1 MNKHKIFATAA
12 AVLLSLTASAQ
23 TKLNNTT
30 NAAKIMLPGDTIT
43 LGYNNDFAV
52 VPINATCDYTVN
64 SPETWVKVQKD
75 ANGNLAM
82 FSEFNVSGV
91 DRYATV
97 TLTSI
102 DSSYTAQFVID
113 QQPNTMEGAASRSTD
128 RKINI
133 GSATDNQHMDGY
145 GIENSYDSNPN
156 TFYHSPWGG
165 TSTKFPVV
173 LTYRLSIPGHVDYAV
188 YTPRQDGNSNGNWG
202 NVTIEYQLSDSTWVT
217 LGNYNFG
224 QVGTDTKVKF
234 GDEGIDNICAVRY
247 TISDGGAGFA
257 SCAEM
262 AFYQRDNSTTEYLR
276 QFFADDLCTT
286 LKPGINKETAVK
298 IKDQFVKRL
307 VYTLLDGNYSTKFRV
322 GEFRAYKPVSSLQQE
337 LKTSHSYCN
346 HENPTGIFVE
356 KGERIAV
363 IVEGITDYAVGMKVR
378 NFGRTVFAES
388 NYTLSNGV
396 NIITV
401 NNRGNIYVNYYTND
415 YAKAPK
421 VKIHFA
427 MCTEHGYF
435 DLTKGMTNEDYNA
448 IINNTNGDCTDL
460 LGYHCQIN
468 FPTQTLKQNC
478 KDAVWLVNTYDSIV
492 SSEFTMMGLYKY
504 NRVYGNHQTVICVAK
519 SAGLYHAS
527 NDGMCVPVNALSQP
541 SSSNSDYFDY
551 WGAGH
556 ELGHNNQTD
565 GVIWIGL
572 TEVTNNLLAAF
583 AQDRTQESGFHRM
596 ENERNG
602 DKAYGFVNNI
612 IKPNMINPNSTFH
625 QSHNVWSTMMAFW
638 GIHCYTYGAGVDST
652 AYPRIFE
659 RMRTMDL
666 PSKNNGIGQNADYTA
681 DGEQQLNFVKQ
692 VCDITKTDYTD
703 YFRLC
708 GMMMPHNEIIGDYAN
723 RRLQITQAMV
733 DELQSYIDSKHY
745 PKAPAGLYL
754 INIYNTKPFRE
765 KLTVPEGIAVG
776 TGCSVASGKI
786 TIKHSAWPNVIGF
799 KAYDANGKLVEIYSY
814 GIGYVGSNKNY
825 RPSYTSVTLGSNVAY
840 INAVSY
846 DGSETL
852 CYKK

>member
-1 MNKHKIFATAA
+1 
-12 AVLLSLTASAQ
+12 
-23 TKLNNTT
+23 
-30 NAAKIMLPGDTIT
+30 
-43 LGYNNDFAV
+43 
-52 VPINATCDYTVN
+52 
-64 SPETWVKVQKD
+64 
-75 ANGNLAM
+75 
-82 FSEFNVSGV
+82 
-91 DRYATV
+91 
-97 TLTSI
+97 
-102 DSSYTAQFVID
+102 
-113 QQPNTMEGAASRSTD
+113 
-128 RKINI
+128 
-133 GSATDNQHMDGY
+133 
-145 GIENSYDSNPN
+145 
-156 TFYHSPWGG
+156 
-165 TSTKFPVV
+165 
-173 LTYRLSIPGHVDYAV
+173 
-188 YTPRQDGNSNGNWG
+188 
-202 NVTIEYQLSDSTWVT
+202 
-217 LGNYNFG
+217 
-224 QVGTDTKVKF
+224 
-234 GDEGIDNICAVRY
+234 
-247 TISDGGAGFA
+247 
-257 SCAEM
+257 
-262 AFYQRDNSTTEYLR
+262 
-276 QFFADDLCTT
+276 
-286 LKPGINKETAVK
+286 
-298 IKDQFVKRL
+298 
-307 VYTLLDGNYSTKFRV
+307 
-322 GEFRAYKPVSSLQQE
+322 
-337 LKTSHSYCN
+337 
-346 HENPTGIFVE
+346 
-356 KGERIAV
+356 
-363 IVEGITDYAVGMKVR
+363 
-378 NFGRTVFAES
+378 
-388 NYTLSNGV
+388 
-396 NIITV
+396 
-401 NNRGNIYVNYYTND
+401 
-415 YAKAPK
+415 
-421 VKIHFA
+421 
-427 MCTEHGYF
+427 
-435 DLTKGMTNEDYNA
+435 MTNEDYNA

-541 SSSNSDYFDY
+541 SSSNPDYFDY

-596 ENERNG
+596 ENEGNG